1 MRPPNNTRR
10 FAHYGGL
17 FFRDQ
22 DTLQS
27 NHEAYKK
34 SDQMYPEL
42 TDAEGVSRDRVIR
55 YKLISDLGRPY
66 YLNNSLDFGI

>member
-1 MRPPNNTRR
+1 
-10 FAHYGGL
+10 
-17 FFRDQ
+17 
-22 DTLQS
+22 
-27 NHEAYKK
+27 
-34 SDQMYPEL
+34 MYPEL